1 MKRLTTIVVTVL
13 FAAAFLGAF
22 ATMNA
27 NAAEKYLKI
36 GYSMPAATA
45 GYMARA
51 IYWAK
56 KGMADWEAKDKNIEF
71 LYVNA
76 ENVTKQANDIEDLM
90 AKGINVLIVWPYD
103 ASVTSVIEKAYKA
116 GIYTVVMDR
125 GTSKVCY
132 DVYLSNDDEGYTR
145 EGTEWLCKKLNYR
158 GNMVIIEGIPCPI
171 NTVRIETIKKTA
183 AQYPGIKI
191 LDSQPGNWRKDQAL
205 AIMENY
211 LQKYRKIDA
220 VYTADD
226 DMMLGALQAYKESGR
241 RDIKYFLGGA

>member
-13 FAAAFLGAF
+13 IAAVFLGAF

-27 NAAEKYLKI
+27 NAAEKHLKI

-103 ASVTSVIEKAYKA
+103 ASVTSVI
-116 GIYTVVMDR
+116 
-125 GTSKVCY
+125 
-132 DVYLSNDDEGYTR
+132 
-145 EGTEWLCKKLNYR
+145 
-158 GNMVIIEGIPCPI
+158 
-171 NTVRIETIKKTA
+171 
-183 AQYPGIKI
+183 
-191 LDSQPGNWRKDQAL
+191 
-205 AIMENY
+205 
-211 LQKYRKIDA
+211 
-220 VYTADD
+220 
-226 DMMLGALQAYKESGR
+226 
-241 RDIKYFLGGA
+241 